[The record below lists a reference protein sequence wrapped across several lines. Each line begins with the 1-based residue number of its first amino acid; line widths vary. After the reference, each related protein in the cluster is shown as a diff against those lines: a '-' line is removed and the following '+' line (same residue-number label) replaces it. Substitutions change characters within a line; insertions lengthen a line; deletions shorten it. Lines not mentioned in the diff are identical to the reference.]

1 MKKPTRR
8 DARPGL
14 PLQALDRQALERVS
28 AGHKSVDPMA
38 GMFQNF
44 QPAGSSDSSGD

>member
-8 DARPGL
+8 DAKPGL

-28 AGHKSVDPMA
+28 AGHKTVDSMA

-44 QPAGSSDSSGD
+44 QPDSGSASGD